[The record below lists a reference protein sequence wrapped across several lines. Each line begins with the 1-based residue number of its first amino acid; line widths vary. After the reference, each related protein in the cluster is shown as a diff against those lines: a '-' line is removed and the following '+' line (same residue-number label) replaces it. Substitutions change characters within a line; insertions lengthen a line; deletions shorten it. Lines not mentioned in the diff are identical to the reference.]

1 MEMTSSEIIMHL
13 KANGDESMMNEL
25 QELFMTADLVKFA
38 KYSSLLNE
46 KDMNLVNAINF
57 IDKTKRDDVPTEE
70 KIMPTLSD
78 DEKKTNKNHMVITSL
93 LWLIG
98 IAAFVLVVYIVYNA
112 WLLLE

>member
-46 KDMNLVNAINF
+46 KDMNLVNAI
-57 IDKTKRDDVPTEE
+57 
-70 KIMPTLSD
+70 
-78 DEKKTNKNHMVITSL
+78 TSSTRRSATTFRL
-93 LWLIG
+93 RRRLCLR
-98 IAAFVLVVYIVYNA
+98 
-112 WLLLE
+112 

>member
-1 MEMTSSEIIMHL
+1 MHL

-78 DEKKTNKNHMVITSL
+78 DGFLPVFGEMSMQGVRAAAIKNL
-93 LWLIG
+93 QK
-98 IAAFVLVVYIVYNA
+98 
-112 WLLLE
+112 